1 MLLFEEDNLEK
12 HKEIITTLKKKNLEE
27 YNINLVNQK
36 HQIEETLKIRENNLN
51 ISKQDLAYYEKN
63 FLQSETLYEHNYSQ
77 ERRILPTKQNIPAKE
92 NNFNEKDETAS
103 QNLIIEKETNSNTN
117 TIPENRSPKSNL
129 ASTEGHQSNLDA
141 TTIVVKSINPE
152 EL

>member
-77 ERRILPTKQNIPAKE
+77 KGESYQQNKISQQKKITSMKRMRQQAK
-92 NNFNEKDETAS
+92 T
-103 QNLIIEKETNSNTN
+103 L
-117 TIPENRSPKSNL
+117 
-129 ASTEGHQSNLDA
+129 
-141 TTIVVKSINPE
+141 
-152 EL
+152 